1 MHWLFFL
8 NSRKCSYCNFEGK
21 SIDIDKNNKD
31 KQYVLT
37 KDIKLNIERTA
48 FFLEN
53 KFLNKPVSNL
63 KIGI

>member
-1 MHWLFFL
+1 MKVL
-8 NSRKCSYCNFEGK
+8 
-21 SIDIDKNNKD
+21 DIDKNNKD